1 VRALAVVALGLAG
14 IAAPAQW
21 SHVADAPGI
30 VDVVKLYGGPLVVS
44 TKDGLFELGGSQ
56 LTPFATYKPNE
67 GGEQYAAVVPAVRGT
82 ACSWQ
87 RNDVYVL
94 DASGTPGLV
103 RVPRA
108 GTASRVLDFPQG
120 EFPSGI
126 TWDATGRFAHR
137 LLVTTI
143 VKEKTTLYAVD
154 CRGRATV
161 LRRGG
166 PRVEGGIV
174 VAPASFPRFGGRLI
188 AANEVNGT
196 IYAYD
201 ARGRSAVVAKPAVR
215 AGPDLGIEALG
226 FSPWP
231 GATAYLSDLG
241 APQSPTKGSDSL
253 LALSTRLPRG
263 ALIAVAE
270 GGATTVVVTCKQQ
283 TKPCIVR
290 QIADGPQ
297 ETHAEGH
304 VAFASSR

>member
-1 VRALAVVALGLAG
+1 
-14 IAAPAQW
+14 
-21 SHVADAPGI
+21 
-30 VDVVKLYGGPLVVS
+30 
-44 TKDGLFELGGSQ
+44 
-56 LTPFATYKPNE
+56 
-67 GGEQYAAVVPAVRGT
+67 
-82 ACSWQ
+82 
-87 RNDVYVL
+87 VYVL
-94 DASGTPGLV
+94 DASSTPGLV

-108 GTASRVLDFPQG
+108 GTASRVIDFPQG

-143 VKEKTTLYAVD
+143 VKETTTLYAID
-154 CRGRATV
+154 CRGKPTV

-201 ARGRSAVVAKPAVR
+201 ARGRSAVIAKPRVR

-226 FSPWP
+226 FSPGP
-231 GATAYLSDLG
+231 AAAAFLSDLG

-253 LALSTRLPRG
+253 LSLAPSLPRG
-263 ALIAVAE
+263 SLIAVAE
-270 GGATTVVVTCKQQ
+270 GGATTVVIACKRQ
-283 TKPCIVR
+283 TTRCTARKV
-290 QIADGPQ
+290 ADGPA